1 MLAHRTEHDVHAAHA
16 IRQRCLI
23 IQLLRACHECD
34 VFTNLQTRVTFSTLG
49 SYDPVRGMRKET
61 FLIDCKL
68 FPKEESLTETE
79 YNLDTGLAAL
89 GSAL

>member
-1 MLAHRTEHDVHAAHA
+1 MNAMFSRTCRPA
-16 IRQRCLI
+16 
-23 IQLLRACHECD
+23 LRFLHWDRTTRSGACE
-34 VFTNLQTRVTFSTLG
+34 
-49 SYDPVRGMRKET
+49 KET

-68 FPKEESLTETE
+68 FPKEESLSETE